1 MPFQKPLVNSNSLK
15 EQLLSC
21 ILPEAKLPGEAV
33 MHYAEPLIR
42 FANWRFERATG
53 RLVRADETA
62 TVCKLEPR
70 LHQLL
75 NYFLLHPQ
83 QVISKDQLMDD
94 VWPEGEGTD
103 GAVMRAVASLRKTL
117 QPGMAG
123 QDCIE
128 TLSKRGYR
136 WKAELQLETL
146 PANTNTTAS
155 VSSAE
160 TAHPCWPEAKMVG
173 PVHIPPVLP
182 SNSEQNPELVHLYQG
197 RSDQRRAG
205 LWYWLMSAVLVAL
218 VLLVFAVTLVN
229 LGKQTRQ
236 PVYSQ
241 MLTVS
246 AMAGDEV
253 GPLTHPNQQS
263 MFYHYLAPQQQQWR
277 WLMHDLSNH
286 RKTLSGT
293 GFDAISQAVWLDEQ
307 YFLFQGIRQEQ
318 CFFYRQSTDLAR
330 HEPEALF
337 ACQRIFMQSLARD
350 EQHLYWLEQD
360 IASGNSQLW
369 QRPIAGL
376 AANQSG
382 ARLLFQFSSNF
393 RRPANLIV
401 QQQKLYLVLEKDFH
415 SSSLFE
421 FDLQS
426 NQMERLK
433 DFSFVINSIAS
444 WPGHNLLISSAESLL
459 IYPLASGRVIR
470 LNTAHGYFR
479 LAKRQGEDIVAVNTF
494 GHGKDI
500 YPLTLQG
507 SATQSAFV
515 SDLSFASNKDDY
527 AMAIKAGQNAFVSER
542 SGAAQVWIQHADTV
556 AQLTHFEGK
565 RQISQLMWF
574 GDKLLGLIDLQLYQ
588 IDLQTGQLTL
598 QAIERPARVTVCQQ
612 QLFWTQWSEQGWS
625 LWSLGQ
631 HQQPVELKKQVTDIR
646 CGPGDSLVLQLSQQ
660 TQLQLWAMQDDSLKE
675 LPAAV
680 DWRLGFAERWVTNHQ
695 GLYWLKGE
703 GTSRQLMFLPWQS
716 AQPEQLALS
725 NDTLPDGLYADFEQD
740 QLYYV
745 KEKSGTADV
754 VWLKQAGGGSTD

>member
-1 MPFQKPLVNSNSLK
+1 
-15 EQLLSC
+15 
-21 ILPEAKLPGEAV
+21 
-33 MHYAEPLIR
+33 MHYAEPLIC

-53 RLVRADETA
+53 RLLRADEPA
-62 TVCKLEPR
+62 PVCKLEPR

-146 PANTNTTAS
+146 SVGNFVAESVAAS
-155 VSSAE
+155 E
-160 TAHPCWPEAKMVG
+160 TANPCWPEAKMGGAGSVSSAQH
-173 PVHIPPVLP
+173 P
-182 SNSEQNPELVHLYQG
+182 NNPEPLTVTMHLDQG
-197 RSDQRRAG
+197 RPDQMRPG
-205 LWYWLMSAVLVAL
+205 LWYWLLSAILVVL
-218 VLLVFAVTLVN
+218 VLLVFAVTLIN
-229 LGKQTRQ
+229 LGKHTRQ

-253 GPLTHPNQQS
+253 APLLHPEQQS
-263 MFYHYLAPQQQQWR
+263 LFYHYLAPQQRQWR
-277 WLMHDLSNH
+277 WLKHDLSNH
-286 RKTLSGT
+286 RKTLSNT
-293 GFDAISQAVWLDEQ
+293 GFDAMSQAVWLDHQ
-307 YFLFQGIRQEQ
+307 HFLFQGSRQGQ
-318 CFFYRQSTDLAR
+318 CHFYRQSTALATS
-330 HEPEALF
+330 EPEALF
-337 ACQRIFMQSLARD
+337 SCQRIFMQSLARD
-350 EQHLYWLEQD
+350 AQHLYWLEQD

-369 QRPIAGL
+369 QRPLAGL
-376 AANQSG
+376 AVNQSG
-382 ARLLFQFSSNF
+382 ARLLFQFSNNF
-393 RRPANLIV
+393 RRPANLVV

-426 NQMERLK
+426 EQMERLK
-433 DFSFVINSIAS
+433 DFSFVIHSIAP
-444 WPGHNLLISSAESLL
+444 WPGQNLLISSAESLL
-459 IYPLASGRVIR
+459 VYPLASGRVIQ

-479 LAKRQGEDIVAVNTF
+479 LATRLGEDIVAVNSF
-494 GHGKDI
+494 GHGKDV

-507 SATQSAFV
+507 STSQSAFV

-527 AMAIKAGQNAFVSER
+527 AMAINSRQIAFVSER
-542 SGAAQVWIQHADTV
+542 SGAAQIWLQHADTV

-565 RQISQLMWF
+565 RQISQLLWF
-574 GDKLLGLIDLQLYQ
+574 GDNLFALIDLQLYQ
-588 IDLQTGQLTL
+588 VDLFNGQLTL
-598 QAIERPARVTVCQQ
+598 QPIERPARVTVCQQ

-625 LWSLGQ
+625 LLSFDQ
-631 HQQPVELKKQVTDIR
+631 QQQPTQLKQQVTDVR
-646 CGPGDSLVLQLSQQ
+646 CGPEGFLVLQLSQQ
-660 TQLQLWAMQDDSLKE
+660 PELQLWSLADGSSKP

-680 DWRLGFAERWVTNHQ
+680 DWRVGFAERWVTNHL
-695 GLYWLKGE
+695 GLYWLSGDDK
-703 GTSRQLMFLPWQS
+703 SRQLMFLPWHHK
-716 AQPEQLALS
+716 QPQQLALS
-725 NDTLPDGLYADFEQD
+725 ADTLPDGLYADFLQD

-745 KEKSGTADV
+745 QEKSGTADV
-754 VWLKQAGGGSTD
+754 VWLKQAATAAQGKP

>member
-1 MPFQKPLVNSNSLK
+1 
-15 EQLLSC
+15 
-21 ILPEAKLPGEAV
+21 

-53 RLVRADETA
+53 RLMRADEPA

-75 NYFLLHPQ
+75 NYFLQYPQ

-94 VWPEGEGTD
+94 IWPEGEGTD
-103 GAVMRAVASLRKTL
+103 GAVMRAIASLRKML
-117 QPGMAG
+117 QPGMDG

-136 WKAELQLETL
+136 WKAELQLET
-146 PANTNTTAS
+146 AS
-155 VSSAE
+155 AGNLAAESLVADE
-160 TAHPCWPEAKMVG
+160 TANPCWPEAKMAG
-173 PVHIPPVLP
+173 PGTVTPVPQP
-182 SNSEQNPELVHLYQG
+182 SKSESLTSTLDLQQG
-197 RSDQRRAG
+197 RPDQTRRG
-205 LWYWLMSAVLVAL
+205 LWYWLLSAILIVL
-218 VLLVFAVTLVN
+218 VLLVFAVTLFN

-253 GPLTHPNQQS
+253 APLLHPDQQS

-286 RKTLSGT
+286 RKTLSST
-293 GFDAISQAVWLDEQ
+293 GFDAMSQAVWLDKQ
-307 YFLFQGIRQEQ
+307 HFLFQGSRQGQ
-318 CFFYRQSTDLAR
+318 CHFYRQSTALATSK
-330 HEPEALF
+330 PEALF
-337 ACQRIFMQSLARD
+337 SCQRIFMQSLARD
-350 EQHLYWLEQD
+350 DLHLYWLEQD

-393 RRPANLIV
+393 RRPANLVV
-401 QQQKLYLVLEKDFH
+401 QQHKLYLVLEKDFH

-426 NQMERLK
+426 GQMERLK
-433 DFSFVINSIAS
+433 DFSFVINSIAP
-444 WPGHNLLISSAESLL
+444 WQGQNLLISSAESLL
-459 IYPLASGRVIR
+459 VYPLASGRVIR

-479 LAKRQGEDIVAVNTF
+479 LARRQGDDIVAVNTF
-494 GHGKDI
+494 GHGKDV
-500 YPLTLQG
+500 YPLTMQG
-507 SATQSAFV
+507 NTIQSAFV

-527 AMAIKAGQNAFVSER
+527 AMAIKAGQIAFVSER
-542 SGAAQVWIQHADTV
+542 SGAAQIWLQHADNV

-565 RQISQLMWF
+565 RQISQLLWF
-574 GDKLLGLIDLQLYQ
+574 GDNLFALVDLQLYQ
-588 IDLQTGQLTL
+588 IDVLTGQLTL
-598 QAIERPARVTVCQQ
+598 QPIERPARVTVCQQ

-625 LWSLGQ
+625 LFSFDQ
-631 HQQPVELKKQVTDIR
+631 QQQPTELKKQVTDVR
-646 CGPGDSLVLQLSQQ
+646 CGPEGFLVLQLSQQ
-660 TQLQLWAMQDDSLKE
+660 PELQLWSLTDGSSKT

-680 DWRLGFAERWVTNHQ
+680 DWRVGFAERWVTNHQ
-695 GLYWLKGE
+695 GLYWLTGDDV
-703 GTSRQLMFLPWQS
+703 SRQLMFLPWHNKQPRQLVLS
-716 AQPEQLALS
+716 A
-725 NDTLPDGLYADFEQD
+725 DTLPDGLYADFQQD

-745 KEKSGTADV
+745 QEKSGTADV
-754 VWLKQAGGGSTD
+754 VWLKQAGTAAEEKP